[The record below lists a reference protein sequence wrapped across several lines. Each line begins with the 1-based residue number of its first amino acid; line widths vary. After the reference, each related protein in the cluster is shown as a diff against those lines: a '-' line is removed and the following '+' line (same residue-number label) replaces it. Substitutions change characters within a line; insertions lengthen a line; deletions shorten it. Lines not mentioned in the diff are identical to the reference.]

1 MHFWNGQLQLR
12 MVLDQV
18 LWRSMQEVFEG
29 IRLATC
35 APCQVGQVHPQFETE
50 RGNLLR
56 SPCKNWVNHVMMS
69 INYKPRFMGIHQFC
83 GRWKTVYFQKFSAN
97 CGRWTASYVIL
108 RQHNALRLDIGS
120 CAWLLQAFQTFVSVL
135 PMLQS
140 FVYLSQVKVIVYIDE
155 SKFWTTT
162 NTLRCFCQL
171 THFFFELHGEPPK
184 AKHCMEPLRHRHCM
198 RLFMERC
205 AKLGHLRLIA

>member
-56 SPCKNWVNHVMMS
+56 SPSKNWVNHVMMS

-83 GRWKTVYFQKFSAN
+83 GGWKTAYLQKFSAN
-97 CGRWTASYVIL
+97 CGWWTASYVIL

-140 FVYLSQVKVIVYIDE
+140 FVYLSQVKVIVHIDE
-155 SKFWTTT
+155 SNSGLLWTT
-162 NTLRCFCQL
+162 NSLRYFCQL
-171 THFFFELHGEPPK
+171 THLFFWV
-184 AKHCMEPLRHRHCM
+184 ARR
-198 RLFMERC
+198 
-205 AKLGHLRLIA
+205 AT